1 MRIHLLIFASTSL
14 TITMAP
20 KPLIE
25 KSEKDRV
32 AFEIDKKNENPEETE
47 QDELSIP
54 DLSPFD
60 RVITNADLVSSIL
73 SK

>member
-1 MRIHLLIFASTSL
+1 MV
-14 TITMAP
+14 P

-32 AFEIDKKNENPEETE
+32 AFEIDKKNETSAEKAENPEESE

>member
-1 MRIHLLIFASTSL
+1 MV
-14 TITMAP
+14 P

-32 AFEIDKKNENPEETE
+32 AFEIDKKNETSAEKAENPEETE

-60 RVITNADLVSSIL
+60 RVITNADLVSIL
-73 SK
+73 SN

>member
-1 MRIHLLIFASTSL
+1 MV
-14 TITMAP
+14 P

-73 SK
+73 SN

>member
-1 MRIHLLIFASTSL
+1 MV
-14 TITMAP
+14 P

-32 AFEIDKKNENPEETE
+32 AFEIDKKNETSAEKAENPEETE

-73 SK
+73 SN

>member
-1 MRIHLLIFASTSL
+1 MV
-14 TITMAP
+14 P

-32 AFEIDKKNENPEETE
+32 AFEIDKKNETSAEKAENPEESE

-60 RVITNADLVSSIL
+60 RVITNADLVSIL
-73 SK
+73 SN